1 MRWLVTR
8 HGFTRPPDRER
19 YGAGD
24 AIRNIMRAKF
34 AVPVP
39 KVQDKYDRWMA
50 SRHYGGTVNKPTA
63 TTVKK
68 DKVQTNHGSQI
79 KKGLKPLNQIMLS

>member
-8 HGFTRPPDRER
+8 HGFTRPLDLGR
-19 YGAGD
+19 YGARD

-34 AVPVP
+34 RVPV
-39 KVQDKYDRWMA
+39 VQVQNKYGRWMA
-50 SRHYGGTVNKPTA
+50 SRHDGGTVNRPTA

-79 KKGLKPLNQIMLS
+79 NKGLKPLNQIMLS